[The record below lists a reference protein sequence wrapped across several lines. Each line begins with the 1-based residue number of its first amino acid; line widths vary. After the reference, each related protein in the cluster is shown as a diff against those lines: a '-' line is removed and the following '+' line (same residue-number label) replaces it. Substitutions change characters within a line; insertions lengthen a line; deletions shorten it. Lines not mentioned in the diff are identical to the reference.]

1 MPVDM
6 SLLLSDLRDE
16 TEVVDALVADL
27 VPEQWRVET
36 PSAGWSIH
44 DQVSHLAYFDHA
56 ATLAATEP
64 ERFTVEAEALMA
76 HGSDFAT
83 VIAERYRSMPS
94 DEVLAWFRT
103 ERAALLEVFA
113 ILNPVLR
120 LPWYGLPMSPASSIT
135 ARLME
140 TWAHGLD
147 IADAL
152 GQPHPPSGR
161 LRHVAHLGVQ
171 TFGFAFDL
179 RHLEVPTVPVFIDL
193 EAPDGTHWTWG
204 DPSASERVSGSA
216 LDFCLVVTQ
225 RRHRD
230 DTELVV
236 EGPVADRWLSIAQ
249 AFAGPPGPGRAPL
262 DTHRGSDR

>member
-6 SLLLSDLRDE
+6 TLLLGDLRDE
-16 TEVVDALVADL
+16 TEVVDALVAEL
-27 VPEQWRVET
+27 APERWSLET

-56 ATLAATEP
+56 ATLAATDP
-64 ERFTVEAEALMA
+64 EQFTVEAEALMA
-76 HGSDFAT
+76 RGSDFAT
-83 VIAERYRSMPS
+83 VVAERYRSIPS

-103 ERAALLEVFA
+103 ARAALLEVFA
-113 ILNPVLR
+113 TVDPARR

-140 TWAHGLD
+140 TWAHGQD

-152 GQPHPPSGR
+152 GRPHPATGR

-179 RHLEVPTVPVFIDL
+179 RHLEVPTVPVFVDL
-193 EAPDGTHWTWG
+193 EAPDGGHWTWG
-204 DPSASERVSGSA
+204 DPAASDRVSGSA
-216 LDFCLVVTQ
+216 SDFCLVVTQ

-230 DTELVV
+230 DTGLVA

-249 AFAGPPGPGRAPL
+249 AFAGPPGPGRAP
-262 DTHRGSDR
+262 TGAYRGSDP